1 MPYFIRLDHAPVE
14 GPPAAHCPCGG
25 HFLFGGAVMPSS
37 LEPTTKTERL
47 KLAVRIREQ
56 AREFAAQKSFFVMKE
71 LNDIFMDQD
80 VNPKDRIKA
89 AEILLGYGLG
99 KPVNM
104 VVSVDSDN
112 SVERTEEF
120 RNMVKSILT
129 EAKTID
135 TTIVE
140 GDEGEPPSTR

>member
-1 MPYFIRLDHAPVE
+1 
-14 GPPAAHCPCGG
+14 
-25 HFLFGGAVMPSS
+25 MPSS
-37 LEPTTKTERL
+37 LEPTTRTERL

-135 TTIVE
+135 TTIVK
-140 GDEGEPPSTR
+140 GDEGESPSTR